1 MTEIKAIP
9 NTETPGAAK
18 INFRQVMGAL
28 LIFLSAV
35 CFSSKA
41 VIVKLAYHYPV
52 DAVSLLTLRMFFS
65 VPVFVL
71 TGYFSRRKNP
81 APAVLTRRD
90 YCWLVI
96 MGLVGYYLSSL
107 FDFLGLQ
114 YITAG
119 LERLILFIYPTLVVL
134 LSALFLGKP
143 ITRSQ
148 VLALVLTYA
157 GVLLVLLGDVH
168 VESRANMLKGGLLV
182 FISAFTYATYLMGS
196 GQLIPRFGTVRF
208 TSYAMTLAALGVF
221 GHYLAAGEQ
230 SLLQLPLPV
239 YGYAFLMAMVA
250 TVAPAYLL
258 SAGIER
264 VGAGNA
270 SIIASIGPI
279 STIFLAYIFLGERV
293 SLVQLLG
300 TGIVLAGILLITLRK
315 QQDR

>member
-1 MTEIKAIP
+1 MTETKTASR
-9 NTETPGAAK
+9 TETTRQG
-18 INFRQVMGAL
+18 INFRQLTGAL
-28 LIFLSAV
+28 LVFLSAV

-41 VIVKLAYHYPV
+41 VIVKLAYHYPI
-52 DAVSLLTLRMFFS
+52 DPVSLLTLRMFFS

-71 TGYFSRRKNP
+71 TGYFSRKAAAAANPEVLSRK
-81 APAVLTRRD
+81 D
-90 YCWLVI
+90 YFWLVI

-107 FDFLGLQ
+107 FDFMGLQ

-119 LERLILFIYPTLVVL
+119 LERLILFVYPTLVVL

-143 ITRSQ
+143 ISRNQ
-148 VLALVLTYA
+148 FLALGLTYA
-157 GVLLVLLGDVH
+157 GVLLVLVGDVH
-168 VESRANMLKGGLLV
+168 VESRANIIKGGLLV
-182 FISAFTYATYLMGS
+182 FTSAITYAAYLMGS

-208 TSYAMTLAALGVF
+208 TSYAMTLAAAGVF
-221 GHYLAAGEQ
+221 GHYLVAGQQ
-230 SLLQLPLPV
+230 SLLALPLPV
-239 YGYAFLMAMVA
+239 YGYGFLMAMIA

-258 SAGIER
+258 SAGIQR

-300 TGIVLAGILLITLRK
+300 TGIVLAGILLITLR
-315 QQDR
+315 RS

>member
-1 MTEIKAIP
+1 MSETNGHVGIKI
-9 NTETPGAAK
+9 
-18 INFRQVMGAL
+18 RQITGAL
-28 LIFLSAV
+28 MVFLSAV

-41 VIVKLAYHYPV
+41 VIVKLAYHYQV
-52 DAVSLLTLRMFFS
+52 DAVSLLTLRMFFA

-71 TGYFSRRKNP
+71 VGYFSSKASLNQ
-81 APAVLTRRD
+81 ALAQVSGRD
-90 YCWLVI
+90 YFWLVI

-119 LERLILFIYPTLVVL
+119 LERLILFVYPTLVVL
-134 LSALFLGKP
+134 LSAIFLKKV
-143 ITRSQ
+143 ISRNQ

-157 GVLLVLLGDVH
+157 GVLLVLVGDVH
-168 VESRANMLKGGLLV
+168 VESRANMIKGGLLV
-182 FISAFTYATYLMGS
+182 FISAIAYAAYLMGS
-196 GQLIPRFGTVRF
+196 GQLIPKFGTIRF

-239 YGYAFLMAMVA
+239 YGYSLLMAMLA

-258 SAGIER
+258 SAGIQR

-279 STIFLAYIFLGERV
+279 STILLAYIFLGEQV
-293 SLVQLLG
+293 SFVQLLG
-300 TGIVLAGILLITLRK
+300 TSIVLAGVLLISLR
-315 QQDR
+315 RS